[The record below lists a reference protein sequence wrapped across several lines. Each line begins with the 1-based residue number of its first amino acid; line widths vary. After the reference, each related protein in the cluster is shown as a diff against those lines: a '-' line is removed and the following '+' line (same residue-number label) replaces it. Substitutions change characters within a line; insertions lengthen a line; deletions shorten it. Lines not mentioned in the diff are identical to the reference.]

1 MPDLPNPA
9 QTNYPS
15 DHWLTGHPALDPL
28 LTLWRENWRNDRPP
42 RWSEIH
48 EHLTIPGGIPFIL
61 AQDRGGIRQPSCTLI
76 HPTAA
81 TLLGLPP
88 NFTGTDWSDQT
99 HLHKIAPLI
108 RTIARGQR
116 AARGPVTPGPGDHQ
130 PKCFLV
136 AVGVPLAPEPEST
149 TRERAVVM
157 AVAWPER
164 G

>member
-1 MPDLPNPA
+1 MPDLPYPV

-42 RWSEIH
+42 RWSEIS
-48 EHLTIPGGIPFIL
+48 EHLTIPGGIHFIM
-61 AQDRGGIRQPSCTLI
+61 ACDHGGMRQPSCALI

-99 HLHKIAPLI
+99 RPHRIATLI

-116 AARGPVTPGPGDHQ
+116 AAQGSLSPGPGSHHL
-130 PKCFLV
+130 KSFLL
-136 AVGVPLAPEPEST
+136 AVGVPLAPEPGSAT
-149 TRERAVVM
+149 WDRAVVM
-157 AVAWPER
+157 SVAWPEQ